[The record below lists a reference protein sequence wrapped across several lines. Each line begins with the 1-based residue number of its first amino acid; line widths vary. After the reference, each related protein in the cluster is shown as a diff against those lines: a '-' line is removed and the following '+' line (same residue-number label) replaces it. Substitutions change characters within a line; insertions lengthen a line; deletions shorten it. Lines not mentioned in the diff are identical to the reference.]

1 MRFTLAFLTQIEP
14 PITCHAIIVLPNTE
28 GMELLVCYEDEGVYV
43 NTYGNISK
51 DIVLQ
56 WGEQPTSVAYIRS
69 GKYT

>member
-1 MRFTLAFLTQIEP
+1 M
-14 PITCHAIIVLPNTE
+14 HAIIILPNSD

-43 NTYGNISK
+43 NTYANISK

-69 GKYT
+69 GKASAMILQLHSLL

>member
-1 MRFTLAFLTQIEP
+1 
-14 PITCHAIIVLPNTE
+14 
-28 GMELLVCYEDEGVYV
+28 MELLVCYEDEGVYV

-69 GKYT
+69 GILLVLLQFFFTFDILFIFAVNAFIH

>member
-1 MRFTLAFLTQIEP
+1 MQIEP
-14 PITCHAIIVLPNTE
+14 PLTVHAIIILPNSD

-43 NTYGNISK
+43 NTYANVSK

-69 GKYT
+69 GECVTTIKLSI